1 MRFFYLFIILPFFA
15 VAQNCNICPSGT
27 TVSLTSSYSPTA
39 THQWTCTNGFTSN
52 LVNPTFAPIADVTC
66 NLLVTENGC
75 TATSQ
80 TIVDVC
86 NCECND
92 PCVAMNYNSTTDC
105 VTFNNTGSNCSPT
118 ATDVIQW
125 KNQNTSF
132 ATIANGGQICNC
144 DIKEYVNTT
153 ANVTVVSTN
162 FRLNINGLNN
172 RCPGCTGSNMR
183 IDFQFPITGSTS
195 SFPGCAATND
205 WLTISP
211 TDFANNGYICDV
223 YMRYTTLFGVVVN
236 QYRFAYNGGGL
247 NVANV
252 TVTEISKKTI
262 YKDITAKRT
271 VTYSDGCPTETCE
284 LTLDIPQQPND
295 PCTHFVAYVSN
306 VNLGSPCSGAGY
318 NANTINGVAPL
329 TYQWY
334 YNGTAMSG
342 QTSQFLC
349 LVGQPDGTYCVQ
361 VTDGNGCIENVCR
374 VKQASCSLTASITAA
389 GNTLN
394 STVTGCTGTR
404 TNQWQWWNGST
415 WINVGTGNSYNTGGV
430 SGDYRLNVTCSGP
443 PICNAIANYTF
454 TPPCTADV
462 TITTGTTTLTA
473 NVTGCGGTNITY
485 IWERWNG
492 SAWVTVQTV
501 TTTSTS
507 NIYTPTLSGLYRVSI
522 TCNGC
527 SDQAQTSFT
536 LPNPCTGF
544 SATMTG
550 TFTDMCN
557 GTSRTFGRTTT
568 GGTAPFTQVWT
579 LNGSS
584 VGTATTYN
592 FTPPSTG
599 TYVIAVTVTDANN
612 CTFTDTRN
620 ITVIQCCGMTL
631 SISPTTTSVC
641 TNQDATFTVTP
652 SGGTAPYTY
661 AWTYSV
667 PSGPV
672 IGAGTGNPKTFN
684 FPTANTY
691 TIVCTVTDAL
701 GCQVSIFATM
711 TVTTCTS
718 CVCTPSLTL
727 AGCILTGSFAG
738 AGCGSFT
745 YQLQYSATGTGWSVV
760 QSGLAS
766 TGGSFTHTPTAN
778 GFYRLVINA
787 SGCGTFTT
795 ADVSVTCF
803 NPTCTNPTTLT
814 LSGTGQT
821 ICGLSPITISGN
833 TFGGSATSVT
843 ITENGTGTITPSSSG
858 TSPFSFTYTPTSGD
872 YLQTVTVTVTTNNPL
887 GNPCVPQT
895 RTYGITVNPIPTPTI
910 TSTNANICVGQ
921 TRTITTNPTGGTLSV
936 SGPAT
941 LVGNTLTATGI
952 GTITL
957 TYSLTSQGCTGTTTQ
972 MILSESCPCDGLS
985 MTITPVIGGVS
996 FGTLNFNGVAQ
1007 TNYRIEW
1014 RKCSDNSVV
1023 FTSGMGTGAG
1033 TGIYPHPSSNI
1044 PLVGDCYYAFIVF
1057 SPQGSNLDCFPDFT
1071 VANWTCLNPP
1081 SYTYNGPGGASA
1093 TREFRMDISTST
1105 NIRIGNFQTQVVP
1118 DLLEV
1123 IYNGVTIYSSNNQT
1137 SPTQTPFVIPIT
1149 YVSGQNY
1156 VTFMVTN
1163 SNPSSNTIWS
1173 ISDVSCCSTINCPT
1187 QANVPQIT
1195 SISSALNASCGCTLT
1210 PTYSTTAL
1218 SCSGCGNPSR
1228 TTQISSGDCTWQ
1240 QLSANNTCENETVVI
1255 TKLTGASKSFDFS
1268 SSTNYL
1274 IFKNMLQGAT
1284 GDQMIR
1290 YYFHSQT
1297 CGNDGTQVS
1306 YNFMPTHHTIT
1317 YDDVN
1322 FIVTVTVSSTNPFSN
1337 NCTNCNA
1344 IKFAQYA
1351 SIYSIFNTTQVS
1363 GTFLSIRSRRSHN
1376 AGTTNVNPSTFSS
1389 IITCSGGTCGANL
1402 DRRYRISYR
1411 NTSCPCQSWQLH
1423 EDTDDNGTYETLV
1436 LEAAGWT
1443 GSCL

>member
-1 MRFFYLFIILPFFA
+1 
-15 VAQNCNICPSGT
+15 
-27 TVSLTSSYSPTA
+27 
-39 THQWTCTNGFTSN
+39 
-52 LVNPTFAPIADVTC
+52 
-66 NLLVTENGC
+66 
-75 TATSQ
+75 
-80 TIVDVC
+80 
-86 NCECND
+86 
-92 PCVAMNYNSTTDC
+92 
-105 VTFNNTGSNCSPT
+105 
-118 ATDVIQW
+118 
-125 KNQNTSF
+125 
-132 ATIANGGQICNC
+132 
-144 DIKEYVNTT
+144 
-153 ANVTVVSTN
+153 
-162 FRLNINGLNN
+162 
-172 RCPGCTGSNMR
+172 
-183 IDFQFPITGSTS
+183 
-195 SFPGCAATND
+195 
-205 WLTISP
+205 
-211 TDFANNGYICDV
+211 
-223 YMRYTTLFGVVVN
+223 MRYTTLFGVVVN

-430 SGDYRLNVTCSGP
+430 AGDYRLNVNCSGP

-557 GTSRTFGRTTT
+557 GTSRTFGRTTA
-568 GGTAPFTQVWT
+568 GGTSPFTQVWT

-599 TYVIAVTVTDANN
+599 TYVIAVTVTDANG

-745 YQLQYSATGTGWSVV
+745 YQLQYSATGTGWSVAA
-760 QSGLAS
+760 SGTAS
-766 TGGSFTHTPTAN
+766 NGGTFSHTPTAN
-778 GFYRLVINA
+778 GFYRLVIVA
-787 SGCGTFTT
+787 SGCTLQQT
-795 ADVSVTCF
+795 ADVNV
-803 NPTCTNPTTLT
+803 N
-814 LSGTGQT
+814 
-821 ICGLSPITISGN
+821 
-833 TFGGSATSVT
+833 
-843 ITENGTGTITPSSSG
+843 
-858 TSPFSFTYTPTSGD
+858 
-872 YLQTVTVTVTTNNPL
+872 
-887 GNPCVPQT
+887 CV
-895 RTYGITVNPIPTPTI
+895 V
-910 TSTNANICVGQ
+910 
-921 TRTITTNPTGGTLSV
+921 
-936 SGPAT
+936 
-941 LVGNTLTATGI
+941 
-952 GTITL
+952 
-957 TYSLTSQGCTGTTTQ
+957 
-972 MILSESCPCDGLS
+972 
-985 MTITPVIGGVS
+985 
-996 FGTLNFNGVAQ
+996 
-1007 TNYRIEW
+1007 
-1014 RKCSDNSVV
+1014 
-1023 FTSGMGTGAG
+1023 
-1033 TGIYPHPSSNI
+1033 
-1044 PLVGDCYYAFIVF
+1044 
-1057 SPQGSNLDCFPDFT
+1057 
-1071 VANWTCLNPP
+1071 
-1081 SYTYNGPGGASA
+1081 
-1093 TREFRMDISTST
+1093 
-1105 NIRIGNFQTQVVP
+1105 
-1118 DLLEV
+1118 
-1123 IYNGVTIYSSNNQT
+1123 
-1137 SPTQTPFVIPIT
+1137 
-1149 YVSGQNY
+1149 
-1156 VTFMVTN
+1156 
-1163 SNPSSNTIWS
+1163 
-1173 ISDVSCCSTINCPT
+1173 
-1187 QANVPQIT
+1187 
-1195 SISSALNASCGCTLT
+1195 SCGCTAGALT
-1210 PTYSTTAL
+1210 LTGCTLTWTNSCVGYVANLQRLISGNWQNVVATSPYETSCNTDFRVEYQKGGCPTVYSNTVTVGSNCNCTYEIKVRDPITLIENQLQTCTTYVSNL
-1218 SCSGCGNPSR
+1218 GDFTHRRLIEYYVEKTCNGSTQEIWSMQVVGDGQ
-1228 TTQISSGDCTWQ
+1228 TQIR
-1240 QLSANNTCENETVVI
+1240 LSADFSISGPISSMQVYNQGVFQTLTIPSPNGDNPTSLVSYLNSLNLGCTFIVVNNSIQMIIIPTNTGGLSAGGQYVQGGVTFTYNSQGSGTTVI
-1255 TKLTGASKSFDFS
+1255 AHIKAFTGCPKLTWSKTS
-1268 SSTNYL
+1268 SSSPG
-1274 IFKNMLQGAT
+1274 I
-1284 GDQMIR
+1284 IP
-1290 YYFHSQT
+1290 
-1297 CGNDGTQVS
+1297 VS
-1306 YNFMPTHHTIT
+1306 YNSVT
-1317 YDDVN
+1317 Y
-1322 FIVTVTVSSTNPFSN
+1322 N
-1337 NCTNCNA
+1337 NCNLVNA
-1344 IKFAQYA
+1344 STLNIRPNHDPIK
-1351 SIYSIFNTTQVS
+1351 V
-1363 GTFLSIRSRRSHN
+1363 
-1376 AGTTNVNPSTFSS
+1376 
-1389 IITCSGGTCGANL
+1389 CG
-1402 DRRYRISYR
+1402 
-1411 NTSCPCQSWQLH
+1411 CP
-1423 EDTDDNGTYETLV
+1423 
-1436 LEAAGWT
+1436 
-1443 GSCL
+1443 